1 MSSSFSD
8 FSGPQI
14 PVEHRSRV
22 LRMALVY
29 VPIAIVSLA
38 ISCVAIY
45 NIAIGNTGF
54 LFMLT
59 IFGLVGV
66 LTAYQGWQYVKDLKA
81 PPMDF
86 QGEIIRK
93 WHKGNLFFF
102 FMPSYYIMVD
112 SRVHSGSVS
121 RVEDDGAYVRMHSGA
136 EGFVPRKELDIDK
149 PAKSAQDMVK
159 PGEKVNYKV
168 RGMNLDGLYRLS
180 CRRAEERS
188 VVGKIFTVSRIEYAM
203 LLEQD
208 EVRVTC
214 YPHSATVERLERYD
228 ESEKGFVPATH
239 GATF

>member
-1 MSSSFSD
+1 MTSSFSD
-8 FSGPQI
+8 FSGPQT
-14 PVEHRSRV
+14 PVEHRGRV
-22 LRMALVY
+22 VKMALVY
-29 VPIAIVSLA
+29 VPIALVSLA

-59 IFGLVGV
+59 IFGLVGL
-66 LTAYQGWQYVKDLKA
+66 LTGYQGWQYVKDLKA
-81 PPMDF
+81 LPMDF

-112 SRVHSGSVS
+112 SRVQSGSVS
-121 RVEDDGAYVRMHSGA
+121 RVEENGAFVRMHSGA

-149 PAKSAQDMVK
+149 PARSAQDMVS
-159 PGEKVNYKV
+159 PGDKVKYKV
-168 RGMNLDGLYRLS
+168 RGMNQHGLYKLS